1 MDYQQTI
8 DFLYTRL
15 PMFQR
20 VGPAAMKYSLDNINQ
35 LMEHLGNPHKKIKTI
50 QFGSKKYQQFK
61 DTTPLKLYSNLD
73 HNDNKRKKNYFSR
86 HKINYP
92 KYSPDWFSK
101 KYLWS

>member
-1 MDYQQTI
+1 MIKFVWSKGGKTKKYKVV
-8 DFLYTRL
+8 
-15 PMFQR
+15 MFNN
-20 VGPAAMKYSLDNINQ
+20 D
-35 LMEHLGNPHKKIKTI
+35 KKIKTI